1 MLSLGAALLLNTP
14 WCVLFLIPAVAVLQH
29 GVIAREEAYLERRFG
44 DDYRAYRAAV
54 RRWL

>member
-1 MLSLGAALLLNTP
+1 VL
-14 WCVLFLIPAVAVLQH
+14 WCVLLLPPAVAVLRR

-44 DDYRAYRAAV
+44 DDYRDYRATT